1 MQTETKVHPPDE
13 QHILLT
19 SLGRNAIETEYKWQ
33 GDRKITASLTP
44 LALVQFLKAAERP
57 NRVVTLV
64 TEAAEQDTW
73 PIFQEGILEVLGV
86 TPERVE
92 ISIGSPDDEIRE
104 ILADVAE

>member
-44 LALVQFLKAAERP
+44 LALVQFLKAEKRP

-64 TEAAEQDTW
+64 TEAAEQDNN
-73 PIFQEGILEVLGV
+73 PFV
-86 TPERVE
+86 
-92 ISIGSPDDEIRE
+92 
-104 ILADVAE
+104 